1 MLSVSVRKITL
12 PKFVFVEDVNSKGEG
27 EGGGGLSKNTTKG
40 VPLRCQSANTD
51 RPEYCLTQASE
62 YLLISR

>member
-27 EGGGGLSKNTTKG
+27 EGGGGYPKIPQKG
-40 VPLRCQSANTD
+40 CLYGANLPTLIGQSIVSHKPLNI
-51 RPEYCLTQASE
+51 Y
-62 YLLISR
+62 